1 MIAMPPG
8 LTTTTRRT
16 LFENEWLQVG
26 HISVRPASSECGEL
40 EVSPLNVLA
49 LPLAGVFAKH
59 DGPRRHDIATP
70 QHALLISAGRP
81 YRLSF
86 PGCIGDSCLALR
98 FSSEALAHAMPE
110 ALAGSGT
117 GSGSSG
123 GFDEAIFATQT
134 LLPPAVMLARSQLWQ
149 RLAAG
154 GGEVDALEAEQRAID
169 LLAAAL
175 GAARRQRAGS
185 VRSGVGVHG
194 GVLGVHGAARA
205 VRGGGAAWRRMR
217 PVARTVEA
225 IGSAPEHRWT
235 LHELAA
241 LACVSPSHL
250 AHVFRSETGL
260 SVWGYVLRSRLAR
273 GLEAVLDSDA
283 ALTEVALD
291 AGFASHSHFTA
302 KFRSLFGCTP
312 QQLRRG
318 ASRRTAHDLR
328 RIATAHEP
336 LAA

>member
-1 MIAMPPG
+1 MPQR
-8 LTTTTRRT
+8 TTTSTRCT
-16 LFENEWLQVG
+16 LFESEWLQVG
-26 HISVRPASSECGEL
+26 HIRVRPASSECGEL

-59 DGPRRHDIATP
+59 DGPRRHGIATP

-98 FSSEALAHAMPE
+98 VSSEALAHVMPE
-110 ALAGSGT
+110 AMA
-117 GSGSSG
+117 GSGSSSGG
-123 GFDEAIFATQT
+123 GFDEEVFATQT
-134 LLPPAVMLARSQLWQ
+134 LLPPAVMLARTQLWQ

-154 GGEVDALEAEQRAID
+154 GGEVDVLEAEQRAID

-175 GAARRQRAGS
+175 GAARRQRAGA
-185 VRSGVGVHG
+185 
-194 GVLGVHGAARA
+194 AAR
-205 VRGGGAAWRRMR
+205 RGGGEYVEYGAHRARGAVHGSGGGTSRRLR
-217 PVARTVEA
+217 PVAHTVEA
-225 IGSAPEHRWT
+225 IGSAPERRWT
-235 LHELAA
+235 LPELAA

-250 AHVFRSETGL
+250 AHVFRAETGL

-302 KFRSLFGCTP
+302 KFRALFGCTP

-318 ASRRTAHDLR
+318 ASRRSACDLR

-336 LAA
+336 MAA